1 MLRIGSTRIK
11 APTGFLNS
19 LSSDFAAMKKSVSV
33 AERHVEEIKSYF
45 LRVVEQVFVFLLVSK
60 KYHRCM

>member
-11 APTGFLNS
+11 APIGFLNS

-45 LRVVEQVFVFLLVSK
+45 LRV
-60 KYHRCM
+60 